1 MSVSITIAT
10 VLETGFDQLSG
21 EVASSLPKKKKGSIT
36 KRRIM
41 RVNSE
46 KTQRMTTQL

>member
-21 EVASSLPKKKKGSIT
+21 KVASSLPKKKSSIT
-36 KRRIM
+36 KRQIM

>member
-21 EVASSLPKKKKGSIT
+21 KVASSLPKKKKLHH
-36 KRRIM
+36 
-41 RVNSE
+41 
-46 KTQRMTTQL
+46 KTANNASQ